1 MKRLIAT
8 IIALAVFLG
17 VAFNVEKKQEESK
30 NKMPTVAILQT
41 LSHPALD
48 QIHQGI
54 VDGLKEEGF
63 VNGKTMKID
72 YQNAQGDQSNL
83 KTMSDRFVQE
93 KASVLIG
100 IATPAVQSLA
110 NENSKI
116 PITMGA
122 VSDPV
127 GTGLVKTLEKPGG
140 TVSGVM
146 HKEPVAA
153 QMKLIREFMPDLK
166 NIGVIY
172 TSSDDSS
179 IAEYKEFKKLAE
191 KAGITVKT
199 YTITSTN
206 DIDQVS
212 ATMAS
217 EVQAVYVPS
226 DNTVASGF
234 STLVKNTNA
243 KNIPIFPGVDSMIK
257 GGGVATVSVSQYE
270 LGKLTGKM
278 AAQELRGKNPA
289 TMPVETVKK
298 GSTVIN
304 QKQAD
309 KLGLKVP
316 ASAIK
321 QANEK
326 GEIIK

>member
-1 MKRLIAT
+1 MVISILCGGSGTRLWPISRASMPKQFAKLLGKDSLFT
-8 IIALAVFLG
+8 RTLERNAKLLKDTDSLQVITNDKHYFL
-17 VAFNVEKKQEESK
+17 
-30 NKMPTVAILQT
+30 T
-41 LSHPALD
+41 LD
-48 QIHQGI
+48 
-54 VDGLKEEGF
+54 E
-63 VNGKTMKID
+63 
-72 YQNAQGDQSNL
+72 
-83 KTMSDRFVQE
+83 VQE
-93 KASVLIG
+93 
-100 IATPAVQSLA
+100 
-110 NENSKI
+110 
-116 PITMGA
+116 
-122 VSDPV
+122 
-127 GTGLVKTLEKPGG
+127 
-140 TVSGVM
+140 
-146 HKEPVAA
+146 A
-153 QMKLIREFMPDLK
+153 Q
-166 NIGVIY
+166 
-172 TSSDDSS
+172 
-179 IAEYKEFKKLAE
+179 
-191 KAGITVKT
+191 ITVKT

-278 AAQELRGKNPA
+278 AAHELRGKNPA
-289 TMPVETVKK
+289 PMPVETVKK